1 MHRNYQNKYY
11 TSSNLENL
19 TMYRSVLEF
28 CMRSDF
34 PHARPIFQHGGAP
47 PMAGRSPDSGAS
59 IPPAPSPVRGR
70 RGRSRSR
77 EMTGN
82 RKNPSSQRSRER
94 GAVSLPGTKN
104 GRRRSRQ
111 GSRNVFSILLN
122 LISIKWM
129 MGSIIILL
137 IFVSR
142 IFLKFVSEFSLMFR
156 KLLIYNEL
164 LFESCE

>member
-1 MHRNYQNKYY
+1 MKTN
-11 TSSNLENL
+11 TLSNSEYL
-19 TMYRSVLEF
+19 TIFRSVLAF
-28 CMRSDF
+28 CTGFDF

-47 PMAGRSPDSGAS
+47 PMAGRSPGSGAP
-59 IPPAPSPVRGR
+59 IPPAPSPFRGR

-111 GSRNVFSILLN
+111 GSRN
-122 LISIKWM
+122 ISN
-129 MGSIIILL
+129 G
-137 IFVSR
+137 
-142 IFLKFVSEFSLMFR
+142 
-156 KLLIYNEL
+156 
-164 LFESCE
+164 LFMYS